1 MSKINK
7 KPAQA
12 DSRTVKTSE
21 LLPQVF
27 NTDPNKKM
35 LGSTLDAMTSKGQLL
50 PFTETHGIR
59 NASAPVNSFF
69 KQDTDPNRRESDSNI
84 ALISKNISDEFI
96 SKVSYLD
103 IENYFNIKGL
113 PLKDGV
119 HLDSDIQF
127 LDLPINI
134 RKFTDYQMFY
144 WIDGDLPAIRIHAD
158 ATDTG
163 GAKYSIATDIVGKPY
178 IDVIDDI
185 TGKTVA
191 FKNGMLVY
199 FTGMMDAAFVSEDP
213 DYPRIYMITGAGS
226 SIVLRLINS
235 SDDRI
240 PMGYMKKRPWDKTNP
255 YIDPPAINWDSES
268 WDGGKLSADV
278 PEYVT
283 MDRFARDNNHWS
295 ILDRWQHIS
304 TIREVADFFEIK
316 IEELVSTE
324 NQARRPI
331 ISFYRNVKLYNWPT
345 RTISEIKTILPGAVQ
360 DYQGKKDLMD
370 QYGYRLVDQ
379 DRLVFEKSPGVFK
392 ANIDAAG
399 TAQFV
404 LVIQPT
410 AVRDQDGAIITASS
424 DVRFHKVI
432 FTSGIWKFA
441 QNKTSYNQT
450 PLFDFVLSDGTVLSS
465 IENIVN
471 QGNVILGFKE
481 GNVYDAVLSKYI
493 DTTEIDFDLVN
504 DQNSKSVSPNQVKF
518 TTDVDKTVYQLG
530 EESDVPI
537 TGPYGYLIGDTI
549 NPFYVSRK
557 GLDATPQMQDLTY
570 QEETGLEWSADII
583 PAINGFRTLHLFAD
597 SADELNMYFEVSG
610 NRLIP
615 FSTRK
620 ITNIGLERFIPLV
633 SGGNFEIVCHDLP
646 YPFSIYN
653 IGIEDNVSRPV
664 AIDQLL
670 IENNGISN
678 GVITINLQ
686 DTYDTG
692 SEFATN
698 PLALDQ
704 TKLLW
709 EYNNI
714 YRPMVVRPL
723 EKSRFIYSAYTL
735 DKTTPVFHDYEF
747 TLADITL
754 PTGEVSYFKKIMGT
768 NSLRTKVKSGDK
780 VCVETILPFVLS
792 KTAPLSLTNNPLNA
806 DIADINYYAMY
817 QHGISSVTTT
827 PNSREFLDPS
837 SDTYNMPFLMGS
849 GTIAKHSNPLARAAI
864 MATSLPF
871 DFSEVVIKQGKH
883 YDSFM
888 TRLKSELHLVINK
901 YDAAKYDT
909 LQLLS
914 LALESIY
921 LNQKDNNNFWYHS
934 NMIGW
939 GSDYSESR
947 ITASKDQMTPLLGDL
962 AAVSHRAGKETILH
976 LLSEGKLLVRD
987 VDYWLMS
994 DYDDYYTTVKFA
1006 DHLDGS
1012 DVILR
1017 QWPEQFESRIPASL
1031 VKIGLAAPYKPEIYK
1046 DTSYLNTDSY
1056 FIARHDGTRYYLE
1069 AGVTEAGSPVDHV
1082 DQLLYEFELA
1092 IWSSLSYD
1100 TLAQDHSKVYRKLPG
1115 GFRGTVND
1123 WNEVK
1128 GISDTEMYAWMQEN
1142 NLYLLENNSYD
1153 TANPFTFK
1161 YQLGSGDDF
1170 TSVSGS
1176 WRAIYR
1182 YFYDTDRPH
1191 THPWEMLGYTLK
1203 PVWWDQHYS
1212 WTDSTKRTALER
1224 ALRVG
1229 NFAAPP
1235 AVNCRP
1241 EFVRIFDTAIPEEFP
1256 VDEEGNLLPPS
1267 SLQWLNYNTSA
1278 EFSSVWKPGDYSPYE
1293 QVFLSSQRGLAS
1305 LIKANYLA
1313 DPVTFVNSLWVS
1325 NGVKKNEWNYSLDR
1339 DTDFWIRP
1347 GIAHAYHRQLNS
1359 DGAVNFTSGI
1369 ESLLSEFCVLN
1380 NRDFKT
1386 EVVDLFNNVVANKE
1400 FLLSGFTNKNS
1411 IRIQNTSSS
1420 NQSKSLF
1427 VPEENYAVRTLKHY
1441 PEREEFYSAMRIV
1454 WTGDAW
1460 SIFGFTNEQTYF
1472 NYYLPEPNSATS
1484 AKVIGDFTIK
1494 EKVSY
1499 GKTAI
1504 KFRYGTEVTSRQA
1517 VYDIIIG
1524 YGKYLEDRGFVFE
1537 DVELGDVRNWQ
1548 LSAKQFIFWSNDA
1561 LQQGNY
1567 IDLNPASDGLTIY
1580 MTGSQLE
1587 NLTGTNEN
1595 IGQVVDRFGVPIF
1608 SKDLLVSRDNF
1619 LTIKTKNADNPI
1631 YGIKFVFVT
1640 YETVVHLDSNS
1651 IFNDVF
1657 FQPELGTTKRGFI
1670 LGGKKSQDWTGA
1682 YQIPGYMFSGTD
1694 IIPNYDTM
1702 SDLGRGLLDVE
1713 KTIEDV
1719 TYVDAIN
1726 SQFGLNR
1733 NPELRQLFLPQDREI
1748 LFKNA
1753 ITFNKGTRKVFNS
1766 LDPLT
1771 HRDQDTSTVPFE
1783 EYMVRIGEFGNTKNI
1798 EYYEFTLAA
1807 DEIVKNNQVITFG
1820 DAAGA
1825 DRNTLYVKDS
1835 DRSRWV
1841 HRPYA
1846 KTLRFD
1852 TDVTS
1857 FTRTEGESPLLRG
1870 DTDYI
1875 ISSIDD
1881 IVHLYAE
1888 FEPLWSIPA
1897 YRTTT
1902 NYKKYEKVRWSG
1914 RCFEALTT
1922 VSPGSWQ
1929 NNQDKFKQIPE
1940 PYLPNVFVEKYL
1952 MTPGSE
1958 RESVVNGSWQ
1968 VLQTI
1973 DREMDIV
1980 ECCTGFDDTSRARVS
1995 ISTPHRLKLGD
2006 VVLIVNANFQSAN
2019 VDGIWTVTAL
2029 ETVQSV
2035 NAERSKLGLPAL
2047 SNADAEEIAGKRFY
2061 IDVAISETI
2070 KTGKIFT
2077 FLPMRFDDPTVAT
2090 TIIEDPVY
2098 DLRPK
2103 FSVPGIKLQPTPSGF
2118 DPVNPII
2125 IIDDGG
2131 YIVYE
2136 VTDTV
2141 TVVKTQMFPVN
2152 SDDIEHLLIY
2162 DYASNKTLAK
2172 IELFDPKKLKIPQ
2185 VFLDEIDTISRVDPA
2200 KYNRTTDEFKA
2211 VYLSSGWHE
2220 EYLGRRWWDTSSL
2233 QFADYENGSDQDRAK
2248 NWGSTMNNTAPAIYE
2263 WTKSPVPPSQWA
2275 DLIKNRGM
2283 AFGVKA
2289 TGVAYLDTTVDAG
2302 EYHWVEEEETVQGR
2316 SYTVYYF
2323 WVRNKDNVAK
2333 ESRSSRIYS
2342 TAQLS
2347 KVVLNPSAAG
2357 FSWWAPISRHSMVIK
2372 GVENF
2377 LNNAST
2383 VVQIKKKSKGNE
2395 KHQQWF
2401 FVSENNEIQ
2410 TIPEWMHI
2418 RFRDSLSAAI
2428 NYKKTD
2434 TETGYGDFFITKNVP
2449 DLDNLHPYDM
2459 AGNSVRP
2466 YIQSWFL
2473 QILEARRTL
2482 FKFVNTQLI
2491 NVDLINGVPGWGTR
2505 LNQTEYMWG
2514 DSIVDMTKIW
2524 RFADYFSV
2532 NYDPTRS
2539 VTYLVDSRQ
2548 GIFETNA
2555 EEGEYV
2561 RVLDQLSG
2569 TDVIYEITP
2578 AGGYDVVYR
2587 KNGTIQFIDD
2597 LWKNPSAGSWDT
2609 IPWDYKPWDYDL
2621 NAQVGVIIEAL
2632 RYDVYLGKYHVNYS
2646 NMMCAM
2652 LRYTLSEQTNV
2663 DWIQKSSTIE
2673 PLNLIGQSFSRPAE
2687 FERDNVTTLVSFF
2700 NSVKSYRDKIRD
2712 SNVNK
2717 AVLDP
2722 AEFGITD
2729 SHVMTVE
2736 MDNVPKS
2743 RLVDENGKYLRD
2755 INGNFIW
2762 QKDESRLSFGN
2773 SQEPNINLV
2782 GLDFVPTGWDD
2793 AAWDSMGLD
2802 PSQSEY
2808 DSKIQQIYNAFK
2820 GIPAVELQR
2829 IATGQSTGRFYHT
2842 PHGEEAIDMRAS
2854 DGMFIDTTLTEFNK
2868 TVRQH
2873 YYNNNVAAFI
2883 LNNDAALAHA
2893 VGSDSMHISIV
2904 DLQGNTD
2911 MSIVPDASA
2920 ENPGFMWI
2928 GNELVIYFVK
2938 TDTGVTGLIRGAL
2951 GTQIGGFGSHLTG
2964 STVSFMSAANILYPY
2979 THIQNVSGV
2988 EFFGDRLGVTLS
3000 DSANPMAM
3008 RIKN

>member
-12 DSRTVKTSE
+12 DSRIVKTSE

-27 NTDPNKKM
+27 NTEPNKKM

-59 NASAPVNSFF
+59 NASAPIGSFF
-69 KQDTDPNRRESDSNI
+69 KQDSDPNRRESDSNI
-84 ALISKNISDEFI
+84 ALVSKNTSDEFT

-119 HLDSDIQF
+119 QLDSDIQF
-127 LDLPINI
+127 LDLPVSI
-134 RKFTDYQMFY
+134 RKLTDYQMFY

-158 ATDTG
+158 PKEDST
-163 GAKYSIATDIVGKPY
+163 AKYSIANDVIGKPY
-178 IDVIDDI
+178 IDMVDDI

-191 FKNGMLVY
+191 FRTGMMVY
-199 FTGMMDAAFVSEDP
+199 FTGMVDAAYKSDDIDDP
-213 DYPRIYMITGAGS
+213 RVYMITGAGS
-226 SIVLRLINS
+226 GIALTLVNS

-255 YIDPPAINWDSES
+255 YIDTPAINWDSES

-295 ILDRWQHIS
+295 TLDRWQHIS
-304 TIREVADFFEIK
+304 TIREVASFFEIK

-324 NQARRPI
+324 NQAKRPI
-331 ISFYRNVKLYNWPT
+331 ICFHRNVKLYNWPL

-360 DYQGKKDLMD
+360 DYQGETGIVD
-370 QYGYRLVDQ
+370 QYGYRLRNQ
-379 DRLVFEKSPGVFK
+379 DRLVFEKTPGVFR
-392 ANIDAAG
+392 ADISSSG
-399 TAQFV
+399 VTQ
-404 LVIQPT
+404 LQLEIPQSSI
-410 AVRDQDGAIITASS
+410 REQDGAIITAPS
-424 DVRFHKVI
+424 DIRYYRVI
-432 FTSGIWKFA
+432 FSGGAWKFA

-465 IENIVN
+465 INDIVN

-481 GNVYDAVLSKYI
+481 GKVYDPVLNKYI
-493 DTTEIDFDLVN
+493 ETTEIDFDIVS
-504 DQNSKSVSPNQVKF
+504 DQNSNSVSPNQIKF
-518 TTDVDKTVYQLG
+518 ITDVDKTVYKLG
-530 EESDVPI
+530 AESDIPI
-537 TGPYGYLIGDTI
+537 TGPYGYLIGNTA

-557 GLDATPQMQDLTY
+557 GLDVTPQMQDLTY
-570 QEETGLEWSADII
+570 QEETGTEWSANII
-583 PAINGFRTLHLFAD
+583 PAINGFRTIHLFAD
-597 SADELNMYFEVSG
+597 SANELNMYFEVAG

-615 FSTRK
+615 FSTRRT
-620 ITNIGLERFIPLV
+620 TNIGLERYIPLI

-646 YPFSIYN
+646 YPFTVYSI
-653 IGIEDNVSRPV
+653 GVVDNLSRPV
-664 AIDQLL
+664 AINQML

-686 DTYDTG
+686 DAYDTG
-692 SEFATN
+692 VEFTLN
-698 PLALDQ
+698 PIALDQ
-704 TKLLW
+704 TRLLW
-709 EYNNI
+709 EYNDI

-723 EKSRFIYSAYTL
+723 EKSRFIYSAYML
-735 DKTTPVFHDYEF
+735 DKTSPVFHDYEF

-754 PTGEVSYFKKIMGT
+754 PTGEVSYFKKVVGT
-768 NSLRTKVKSGDK
+768 NSLRSKIKSGDK
-780 VCVETILPFVLS
+780 VCVETILPFALS

-806 DIADINYYAMY
+806 GIADINYYAMY
-817 QHGISSVTTT
+817 QHGISAVTAT
-827 PNSREFLDPS
+827 PNGREFLDPS
-837 SDTYNMPFLMGS
+837 SDTYNMPFLMAS
-849 GTIAKHSNPLARAAI
+849 GTIAKHSNPLARTAI

-871 DFSEVVIKQGKH
+871 DFSEIVIKQGKH

-888 TRLKSELHLVINK
+888 TRFKSELHQVVNK
-901 YDAAKYDT
+901 YDATKYDT

-947 ITASKDQMTPLLGDL
+947 ITASKDDVAPLLEDL
-962 AAVSHRAGKETILH
+962 AAISHRAGKETILH

-987 VDYWLMS
+987 VDYRLMT
-994 DYDDYYTTVKFA
+994 DIDDYYTSVKFA
-1006 DHLDGS
+1006 DHLDGAT
-1012 DVILR
+1012 VIIR
-1017 QWPEQFESRIPASL
+1017 QWSQQFESRIPASL

-1046 DTSYLNTDSY
+1046 DTSYQTDTY
-1056 FIARHDGTRYYLE
+1056 FLARHDGTRYYLE
-1069 AGVTEAGSPVDHV
+1069 AGVTETGYPADQI

-1092 IWSSLSYD
+1092 VWGSLSYD
-1100 TLAQDHSKVYRKLPG
+1100 TLAQDHSKIYRRLPG
-1115 GFRGTVND
+1115 GFRGATYD

-1128 GISDTEMYAWMQEN
+1128 GISDAEMYAWMQEN
-1142 NLYLLENNSYD
+1142 NLYILENNTYD

-1161 YQLGSGDDF
+1161 YQLGSGDDV

-1212 WTDSTKRTALER
+1212 WTNSAKRTALEK
-1224 ALRVG
+1224 ALRTG
-1229 NFAAPP
+1229 NFAMPP

-1241 EFVRIFDTAIPEEFP
+1241 EFVRIFDTATPEEFP
-1256 VDEEGNLLPPS
+1256 VDAAGNLLPPA

-1325 NGVKKNEWNYSLDR
+1325 NGIKKNEWNYSLDR

-1359 DGAVNFTSGI
+1359 DGTVNFTSGI

-1386 EVVDLFNNVVANKE
+1386 EVVDLFNNVVVNKE
-1400 FLLSGFTNKNS
+1400 FLLSGFSNKNS
-1411 IRIQNTSSS
+1411 VRIQNTSSS

-1472 NYYLPEPNSATS
+1472 NYYLPEPNSAT
-1484 AKVIGDFTIK
+1484 AARVIGDVTIK
-1494 EKVSY
+1494 EKTSY
-1499 GKTAI
+1499 GKTAV
-1504 KFRYGTEVTSRQA
+1504 KFRYGTEVTSRQE

-1524 YGKYLEDRGFVFE
+1524 YGKYLQDRGFVFE

-1567 IDLNPASDGLTIY
+1567 IDLNPASDGLMIY

-1595 IGQVVDRFGVPIF
+1595 IGQVVDRMGLPIF
-1608 SKDLLVSRDNF
+1608 SKDLLVSRGEF

-1640 YETVVHLDSNS
+1640 YETVVHLDGNS

-1670 LGGKKSQDWTGA
+1670 LGGKKSQDWTGS

-1713 KTIEDV
+1713 KTIEDN

-1726 SQFGLNR
+1726 AQFGLNR

-1771 HRDQDTSTVPFE
+1771 HRDQDTSTLPFE

-1798 EYYEFTLAA
+1798 EYYEFTLTA
-1807 DEIVKNNQVITFG
+1807 DEIVKNNQVITFDEIPG
-1820 DAAGA
+1820 T
-1825 DRNTLYVKDS
+1825 DRNTVYIKDS

-1841 HRPYA
+1841 HRPYN

-1852 TDVTS
+1852 TDVT
-1857 FTRTEGESPLLRG
+1857 TYIRTEGESPLLRG

-1875 ISSIDD
+1875 ISTVDD
-1881 IVHLYAE
+1881 MVHLYTE

-1902 NYKKYEKVRWSG
+1902 TYKKYEKVRWSG

-1922 VSPGSWQ
+1922 VSPNSWQ

-1952 MTPGSE
+1952 MKPGSE

-1995 ISTPHRLKLGD
+1995 ISTKHRLKLGD
-2006 VVLIVNANFQSAN
+2006 VILIVNANFQSAN

-2029 ETVQSV
+2029 ETIQSV
-2035 NAERSKLGLPAL
+2035 NAERARLNLPPL
-2047 SNADAEEIAGKRFY
+2047 SDFDAKEIADKRFY
-2061 IDVAISETI
+2061 IDVSISETI

-2077 FLPMRFDDPTVAT
+2077 FLPMRFDNPAVVN

-2103 FSVPGIKLQPTPSGF
+2103 FSLPGIKLEPTPSGF
-2118 DPVNPII
+2118 DPKNPIVI
-2125 IIDDGG
+2125 VDDGG

-2136 VTDTV
+2136 VTDKV

-2162 DYASNKTLAK
+2162 DYTSNKTLAK

-2233 QFADYENGSDQDRAK
+2233 QFSDYENGSDQDRAK
-2248 NWGSTMNNTAPAIYE
+2248 NWGSTMNNTMPAIYE
-2263 WTKSPVPPSQWA
+2263 WTKSPVPPSQWET
-2275 DLIKNRGM
+2275 LIKNKGM

-2289 TGVAYLDTTVDAG
+2289 TGVAYQDTMAGTG
-2302 EYHWVEEEETVQGR
+2302 EYHWVEEEETVQGN

-2323 WVRNKDNVAK
+2323 WVKNKDTVAK
-2333 ESRSSRIYS
+2333 ESKASRIYS

-2357 FSWWAPISRHSMVIK
+2357 FSWWAPISRHSIVIK
-2372 GVENF
+2372 GAENF
-2377 LNNAST
+2377 LNNNST
-2383 VVQIKKKSKGNE
+2383 VVQIKKKLKGEE

-2410 TIPEWMHI
+2410 TIPEWMHV

-2434 TETGYGDFFITKNVP
+2434 TETDYGDFYATKNVP
-2449 DLDNLHPYDM
+2449 DLDNLHPYNR

-2473 QILEARRTL
+2473 DVLEARRTL

-2491 NVDLINGVPGWGTR
+2491 NVDLINGIPGWGTR
-2505 LNQTEYMWG
+2505 LNQTEYQWG
-2514 DSIVDMTKIW
+2514 DSTVDITKTW
-2524 RFADYFSV
+2524 RLADYFSV

-2548 GIFETNA
+2548 AILEIDA
-2555 EEGEYV
+2555 KEGDYV
-2561 RVLDQLSG
+2561 RVLDQLSD

-2597 LWKNPSAGSWDT
+2597 LWKKPSAGGWDIVSWDL
-2609 IPWDYKPWDYDL
+2609 KPWDYDL
-2621 NAQVGVIIEAL
+2621 NAQVGIIIEAL
-2632 RYDVYLGKYHVNYS
+2632 RYDVYLGKYHVYYS
-2646 NMMCAM
+2646 NMMCVM

-2673 PLNLIGQSFSRPAE
+2673 PLNLIGQSFIRPSE

-2717 AVLDP
+2717 AVLEP
-2722 AEFGITD
+2722 TEFGITD
-2729 SHVMTVE
+2729 SHVMNVE
-2736 MDNVPKS
+2736 M
-2743 RLVDENGKYLRD
+2743 KY
-2755 INGNFIW
+2755 N
-2762 QKDESRLSFGN
+2762 RLSFG
-2773 SQEPNINLV
+2773 SAIEPNLTIS
-2782 GLDFVPTGWDD
+2782 GLDFVPLGWDD
-2793 AAWDSMGLD
+2793 VAWDSIGLD

-2808 DSKIQQIYNAFK
+2808 DTRIQRIYNAFR

-2829 IATGQSTGRFYHT
+2829 IVQGISTSRFSHT
-2842 PHGEEAIDMRAS
+2842 PHGEEAIDMRVS

-2883 LNNDAALAHA
+2883 LNNDARLAHA
-2893 VGSDSMHISIV
+2893 VDSDTMHIGI
-2904 DLQGNTD
+2904 TD
-2911 MSIVPDASA
+2911 MSLVPDASV

-2928 GNELVIYFVK
+2928 GNELVVYFIK

-2951 GTQIGGFGSHLTG
+2951 GTPIGGFGSHIQG
-2964 STVSFMSAANILYPY
+2964 STVNFMSAENILYPY
-2979 THIQNVSGV
+2979 THIQNILGV
-2988 EFFGDRLGVTLS
+2988 EFFGDGMGVSLA
-3000 DSANPMAM
+3000 DSINPMAM